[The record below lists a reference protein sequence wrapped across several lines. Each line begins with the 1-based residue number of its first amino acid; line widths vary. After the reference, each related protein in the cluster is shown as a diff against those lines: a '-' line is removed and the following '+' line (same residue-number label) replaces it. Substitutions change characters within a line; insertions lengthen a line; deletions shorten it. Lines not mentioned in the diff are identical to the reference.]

1 MKKEAIKKEWHV
13 PEKYHAQVQE
23 KPETFYNVPHEYRSP
38 QLCLEAVRG
47 WGYNLGI
54 VPEEMKT
61 REMCREAFNA
71 NPDLDYGHCAIIGFM
86 PFADVVLECLKDS
99 AGGTDMTD
107 LAATVR
113 PEVMDREI
121 AGFLVG
127 RDGYCL
133 QYVPVHLQTEELALM
148 AVRTSGN
155 AALLHRSVREDIKT
169 EKVYMAGMEEDCF
182 QSFLHIPPDRRT
194 PEICLVAEKLYPD
207 VVRARPDSIPEA
219 VRNGCNI
226 YTLGNLLEK
235 ACGERFDAGTV
246 KRVYEGKPLRVKQFT
261 TPTGVM
267 NDTVIRFSKENSRFQ
282 YDQPHKNRMIKRGM
296 KP

>member
-1 MKKEAIKKEWHV
+1 MKKELIKKEWHV
-13 PEKYHAQVQE
+13 PEKYHVQVRE
-23 KPETFYNVPHEYRSP
+23 KPESFYDIPHEYRSP
-38 QLCLEAVRG
+38 QLCMEAVRG

-54 VPEEMKT
+54 VPEGMKT

-71 NPDLDYGHCAIIGFM
+71 NPDLGYEHCAIISFM
-86 PFADVVLECLKDS
+86 PFSDVVLECLKDS

-107 LAATVR
+107 LATVVR

-127 RDGYCL
+127 KDGHCL
-133 QYVPVHLQTEELALM
+133 QYVPVHLQTEELALK

-155 AALLHRSVREDIKT
+155 AVLQHRNIREDIKT
-169 EKVYMAGMEEDCF
+169 EKVYMSGMEKDCF
-182 QSFLHIPPDRRT
+182 QSFLHISPDRRT
-194 PEICLVAEKLYPD
+194 PEICLVAEKLYPN

-226 YTLGNLLEK
+226 YTLGRLLEK
-235 ACGERFDAGTV
+235 ACGEKFDADTV
-246 KRVYEGKPLRVKQFT
+246 RRVYEGKPLRVKQFT

-267 NDTVIRFSKENSRFQ
+267 NDTVIRFSKESSRFQ
-282 YDQPHKNRMIKRGM
+282 YEQPHKSNMIKRRM

>member
-13 PEKYHAQVQE
+13 PEKYHAQVRE

-71 NPDLDYGHCAIIGFM
+71 SPDLDYGHCAIIGFM

-127 RDGYCL
+127 KDGHCL

-155 AALLHRSVREDIKT
+155 AVLLHRAYVRTSKRKRSIWQVWK
-169 EKVYMAGMEEDCF
+169 KAVSSRSCI
-182 QSFLHIPPDRRT
+182 SRRT
-194 PEICLVAEKLYPD
+194 DARRKYASWRKSCIRTWYVQDRTPYRRRSGTDATYIRWGICWK
-207 VVRARPDSIPEA
+207 RPA
-219 VRNGCNI
+219 VRDSMQV
-226 YTLGNLLEK
+226 
-235 ACGERFDAGTV
+235 R
-246 KRVYEGKPLRVKQFT
+246 
-261 TPTGVM
+261 
-267 NDTVIRFSKENSRFQ
+267 
-282 YDQPHKNRMIKRGM
+282 
-296 KP
+296 

>member
-1 MKKEAIKKEWHV
+1 
-13 PEKYHAQVQE
+13 
-23 KPETFYNVPHEYRSP
+23 
-38 QLCLEAVRG
+38 
-47 WGYNLGI
+47 
-54 VPEEMKT
+54 
-61 REMCREAFNA
+61 
-71 NPDLDYGHCAIIGFM
+71 
-86 PFADVVLECLKDS
+86 
-99 AGGTDMTD
+99 
-107 LAATVR
+107 
-113 PEVMDREI
+113 
-121 AGFLVG
+121 
-127 RDGYCL
+127 
-133 QYVPVHLQTEELALM
+133 M

>member
-13 PEKYHAQVQE
+13 PEKYHAQVRE

-71 NPDLDYGHCAIIGFM
+71 SPDLDYGHCAIIGFM

-113 PEVMDREI
+113 PEVMDRKI

-127 RDGYCL
+127 KDGHCL

-169 EKVYMAGMEEDCF
+169 EKGLYGRYGRGLFPVVPAYPAGQTYAGNMPRGGKAVSGRGTCKTG
-182 QSFLHIPPDRRT
+182 LHTGGGQERMQH
-194 PEICLVAEKLYPD
+194 
-207 VVRARPDSIPEA
+207 
-219 VRNGCNI
+219 I
-226 YTLGNLLEK
+226 Y
-235 ACGERFDAGTV
+235 AGESAG
-246 KRVYEGKPLRVKQFT
+246 KGLR
-261 TPTGVM
+261 
-267 NDTVIRFSKENSRFQ
+267 
-282 YDQPHKNRMIKRGM
+282 
-296 KP
+296 

>member
-13 PEKYHAQVQE
+13 PEKYHAQVRE

-54 VPEEMKT
+54 VPE
-61 REMCREAFNA
+61 
-71 NPDLDYGHCAIIGFM
+71 
-86 PFADVVLECLKDS
+86 
-99 AGGTDMTD
+99 
-107 LAATVR
+107 
-113 PEVMDREI
+113 VMDREI

-127 RDGYCL
+127 KDGHCL
-133 QYVPVHLQTEELALM
+133 QYVPVHLQTEELTLM

-169 EKVYMAGMEEDCF
+169 EKVYMAGMEEGCF

>member
-1 MKKEAIKKEWHV
+1 
-13 PEKYHAQVQE
+13 
-23 KPETFYNVPHEYRSP
+23 
-38 QLCLEAVRG
+38 
-47 WGYNLGI
+47 
-54 VPEEMKT
+54 
-61 REMCREAFNA
+61 
-71 NPDLDYGHCAIIGFM
+71 
-86 PFADVVLECLKDS
+86 
-99 AGGTDMTD
+99 
-107 LAATVR
+107 
-113 PEVMDREI
+113 MDREI

-127 RDGYCL
+127 KDGHCL

-169 EKVYMAGMEEDCF
+169 EKVYMAGMEEECF